1 MTLLLIYVGIALG
14 ISFLCSVLEAVLLS
28 LSPAYLARLR
38 EQRPALGDRLVALKH
53 NLDRPLAAI
62 LSLNTIAHTIGAA
75 GAGAQAQTL
84 WGSEVLAI
92 ASAVLTL
99 LILVFSEII
108 PKTLGALHFKRLAP
122 FTAAVLP
129 VLVTILFPLVWLSEI
144 VTKLISSKGSGHGR
158 LDRDE
163 IAALTQLGAE
173 QGVFD
178 KSESRILRALFKAK
192 ALRATDIMTPR
203 PVVYSLPAATTVAEV
218 LEQPDAMRFSRIPVW
233 GMNSDEVLGYVL
245 KDDILLRA
253 ARDEHSLEIG
263 DLVRELIVVGPE
275 LIVPD
280 LLERLLEKNE
290 HIALIVDQ
298 FGGVQGVVSMEDV
311 LETVLGAE
319 IVDEADATGD
329 MRLLARKRW
338 FERARRLGLASD
350 DALEALR
357 TP

>member
-1 MTLLLIYVGIALG
+1 MN
-14 ISFLCSVLEAVLLS
+14 FLKKTVLAAAMSVLATASYAETTLIHGEAG
-28 LSPAYLARLR
+28 PNRGAR
-38 EQRPALGDRLVALKH
+38 AVALQWFADQVGERSDGDIKI
-53 NLDRPLAAI
+53 DI
-62 LSLNTIAHTIGAA
+62 
-75 GAGAQAQTL
+75 Q
-84 WGSEVLAI
+84 WG
-92 ASAVLTL
+92 
-99 LILVFSEII
+99 
-108 PKTLGALHFKRLAP
+108 G
-122 FTAAVLP
+122 
-129 VLVTILFPLVWLSEI
+129 
-144 VTKLISSKGSGHGR
+144 
-158 LDRDE
+158 
-163 IAALTQLGAE
+163 
-173 QGVFD
+173 
-178 KSESRILRALFKAK
+178 ALFKAK

-263 DLVRELIVVGPE
+263 DLVRELIVVKPE

-290 HIALIVDQ
+290 HIALVVDQ

-338 FERARRLGLASD
+338 FERARRLGIASD